1 MKNSIEGPIASP
13 LFFKYLVDESKSI
26 QQGDKRNILK
36 RCFFLMKPA
45 NSIQCPSHR
54 QKNGCGSTHAKP
66 TQAGPKT
73 EPLNTVAPLPGSCEQ
88 I

>member
-36 RCFFLMKPA
+36 KCFFLMKPA
-45 NSIQCPSHR
+45 NSIHVHYIYRRMGAVLLTPSPHK
-54 QKNGCGSTHAKP
+54 QVLKP
-66 TQAGPKT
+66 N
-73 EPLNTVAPLPGSCEQ
+73 L
-88 I
+88 

>member
-36 RCFFLMKPA
+36 KCFFLMKPA
-45 NSIQCPSHR
+45 NSIQCPLHLQEDGR
-54 QKNGCGSTHAKP
+54 GTTHTKP

>member
-1 MKNSIEGPIASP
+1 MLFLDETSEQHSCP
-13 LFFKYLVDESKSI
+13 LHLQED
-26 QQGDKRNILK
+26 GR
-36 RCFFLMKPA
+36 
-45 NSIQCPSHR
+45 
-54 QKNGCGSTHAKP
+54 GTTHTKP

>member
-36 RCFFLMKPA
+36 KFFFLMKPA
-45 NSIQCPSHR
+45 NSIHVHYIYRRMGAVLLTPSPHK
-54 QKNGCGSTHAKP
+54 QVLKP
-66 TQAGPKT
+66 N
-73 EPLNTVAPLPGSCEQ
+73 L
-88 I
+88 